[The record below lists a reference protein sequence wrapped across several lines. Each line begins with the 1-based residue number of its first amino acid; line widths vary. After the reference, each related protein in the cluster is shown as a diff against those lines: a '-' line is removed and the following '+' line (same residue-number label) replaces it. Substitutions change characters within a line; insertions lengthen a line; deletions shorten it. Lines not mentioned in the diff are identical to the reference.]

1 MGCAVGVAVEPL
13 ETSEGQFFR
22 CYKLGKKLGEGAF
35 GQVRLTTRM
44 DSGEMYAVKIM
55 DVRSSS
61 DDQRLDQEILR
72 EARSEARLLSEVSGH
87 PNVVALHE
95 TYLESPGL
103 YYMIMERCYGSL
115 MDSLCDM
122 PKLTEGRLRRMF
134 RQMLLGIGACH
145 QAKIVHRDVKLD
157 NFLYGGLFQETI
169 KLSDLGLAVKLGK
182 RGYVKGVSGTAPYM
196 SPEMLARKRY
206 NTQTDVW
213 SFASTVYVILY
224 GDVPYCPSQP
234 TAASVKKAIVSA
246 HPPPQWMRNEKLA
259 KRYQQPS
266 SGAETFCR
274 YLLVRD
280 PAERPTVADALNHSF
295 VEEQESSQ
303 GEDDEEED
311 SVFETAG
318 ERVRTITDMFKP
330 VKPVAR
336 RPIISR
342 NLDEVLERL
351 EVAGPP
357 LPSGGSFERG
367 VSAGRCFT
375 AEMPPLTG
383 QKDEEEARTALSQRR
398 KASVDQRIVRENQPP
413 EQPPRSYT
421 HSGVVDQGSLSY
433 KVEAQM
439 QAVVPARTLEEH
451 SRHDTLQ

>member
-1 MGCAVGVAVEPL
+1 MAGHGLYLIWGRGATGNLRGPVFPAL
-13 ETSEGQFFR
+13 QTRQETGR
-22 CYKLGKKLGEGAF
+22 G
-35 GQVRLTTRM
+35 RLWTGPFN
-44 DSGEMYAVKIM
+44 DQMYAVKIM
-55 DVRSSS
+55 DVRNSS
-61 DDQRLDQEILR
+61 DDSRLDSEILR

-145 QAKIVHRDVKLD
+145 DARIVHRDVKLD

-169 KLSDLGLAVKLGK
+169 KLSDFGLAVKLGK

-206 NTQTDVW
+206 TTQTDVW

-224 GDVPYCPSQP
+224 GDVPYCPSEP
-234 TAASVKKAIVSA
+234 TAASVKKAIVNA
-246 HPPPQWMRNEKLA
+246 HPPPQWARNAKLA
-259 KRYQQPS
+259 KHYQQPS

-274 YLLVRD
+274 YLLIRD
-280 PAERPTVADALNHSF
+280 PAERPTISDALNHPF
-295 VEEQESSQ
+295 VEEQESSEP
-303 GEDDEEED
+303 EDESEEG
-311 SVFETAG
+311 SPVIETAG

-330 VKPVAR
+330 VRK
-336 RPIISR
+336 PIINR

-351 EVAGPP
+351 ERAGPP
-357 LPSGGSFERG
+357 LPANSGTWERG

-375 AEMPPLTG
+375 EEMPPLEH
-383 QKDEEEARTALSQRR
+383 DEQARTALSQRR
-398 KASVDQRIVRENQPP
+398 KASVDQRIVLQNQPP
-413 EQPPRSYT
+413 EQTRRSYT
-421 HSGVVDQGSLSY
+421 HSGVTVSQAQSRQDEPQGIIPEPF
-433 KVEAQM
+433 EAS
-439 QAVVPARTLEEH
+439 AASEP
-451 SRHDTLQ
+451 SGHDTLQ